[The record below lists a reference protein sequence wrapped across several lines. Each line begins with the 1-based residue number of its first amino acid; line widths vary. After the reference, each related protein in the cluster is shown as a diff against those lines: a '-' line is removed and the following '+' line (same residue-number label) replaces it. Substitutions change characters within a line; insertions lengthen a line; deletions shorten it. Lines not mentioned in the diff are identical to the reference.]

1 VHAGNLPA
9 WFFEAIGGP
18 GGGAAILG
26 VTFTY
31 TWNEDINQNGKGD
44 VAIKEIYMNDGF
56 NWQDAPDDFL
66 GSGKFDYETVL
77 LREAGHGLSHG
88 HFGKAFRNNG
98 NGK

>member
-1 VHAGNLPA
+1 MPS
-9 WFFEAIGGP
+9 
-18 GGGAAILG
+18 GGAGILG

-66 GSGKFDYETVL
+66 GSGKFDY
-77 LREAGHGLSHG
+77 
-88 HFGKAFRNNG
+88 
-98 NGK
+98 